1 MCLLL
6 TNWPCSLV
14 TFDYNKQLDQCLF
27 LQTNLYHLKKKIHL
41 IGHLSWLTSIQEV
54 QYNTWFVEWWCH
66 FNALVFLSDSL
77 NVHPTGIV
85 SEWKKTQCMP
95 REVCLDVGKEF
106 GAATNT
112 FYKPPCVSVYR
123 CGGCCNS
130 EAHQCMNISTSYI
143 SKTVSCTQPGG
154 PQEGGVG
161 VWVRVCVS
169 VRMCVG

>member
-1 MCLLL
+1 MLSLANKCISPKKEK
-6 TNWPCSLV
+6 TYDWPLI
-14 TFDYNKQLDQCLF
+14 LF
-27 LQTNLYHLKKKIHL
+27 WRQYRKCNTIH
-41 IGHLSWLTSIQEV
+41 G
-54 QYNTWFVEWWCH
+54 FVEWWCH